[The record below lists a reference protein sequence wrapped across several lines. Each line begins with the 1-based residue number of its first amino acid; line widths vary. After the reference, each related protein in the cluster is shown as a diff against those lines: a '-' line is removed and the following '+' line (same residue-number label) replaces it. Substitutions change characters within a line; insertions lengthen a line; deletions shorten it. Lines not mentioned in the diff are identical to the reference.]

1 MKKNQMYQ
9 QWKLFILV
17 FLVFFIES
25 NSDKDAL
32 PVTHGGNIN
41 KEPVYGYC
49 LTVGSNRKCENLKSA
64 TPNTELKYMN

>member
-1 MKKNQMYQ
+1 MKAFYSS
-9 QWKLFILV
+9 V
-17 FLVFFIES
+17 FSFFIES